1 MSRFSIDINEVSDKR
16 ELIPAGDYP
25 IRIIKGST
33 KAGDYKTKTG
43 EERHYINLNF
53 TAVVRDEEVSRI
65 IGQDEPKCFPS
76 VFVSLDN
83 NWNLLKENE
92 ALGKFRNAMG
102 FSDNSAFEDGTE
114 DAETME
120 EYVKKFFSNMAE
132 SCVGADLLAKIG
144 TRTYNDELQNT
155 VSSLAAFV
163 E

>member
-1 MSRFSIDINEVSDKR
+1 
-16 ELIPAGDYP
+16 
-25 IRIIKGST
+25 
-33 KAGDYKTKTG
+33 
-43 EERHYINLNF
+43 
-53 TAVVRDEEVSRI
+53 
-65 IGQDEPKCFPS
+65 
-76 VFVSLDN
+76 VSLDS

>member
-25 IRIIKGST
+25 VRIIKGST
-33 KAGDYKTKTG
+33 KAGDFKTKAG

-76 VFVSLDN
+76 VFVSFDSE
-83 NWNLLKENE
+83 WKMLKENE

-102 FSDNSAFEDGTE
+102 FSDSSAFEDGTE

-120 EYVKKFFSNMAE
+120 EYAKKFFLNMAE
-132 SCVGADLLAKIG
+132 ASVGADLLAKIG

-155 VSSLAAFV
+155 VVSLAAYT